1 MDKIDL
7 NNYNNKI
14 NFSGLKVTTK
24 GSQKLVE
31 AFQNKDMKFLTQV
44 IDRVNHNISADV
56 FVKDNEILVTP
67 NKLTGLGPIRMK
79 DITNNREV
87 FKVDYLQHDI
97 YDAFYN
103 GYYTINQ
110 LTPKFP
116 YFSKYNEVGV
126 FGKLFAGACHI
137 AENIDAIFHKKIVE
151 AMNKEKKLKDIVNTL
166 DLDIIDK

>member
-56 FVKDNEILVTP
+56 FVKDNEILVKP
-67 NKLTGLGPIRMK
+67 HELTNYGTMRMR
-79 DITNNREV
+79 DITENRDMLR
-87 FKVDYLQHDI
+87 VDYFEHDVHSALNYGI
-97 YDAFYN
+97 
-103 GYYTINQ
+103 
-110 LTPKFP
+110 L
-116 YFSKYNEVGV
+116 
-126 FGKLFAGACHI
+126 
-137 AENIDAIFHKKIVE
+137 
-151 AMNKEKKLKDIVNTL
+151 
-166 DLDIIDK
+166 